1 MEASGRDLEAA
12 PSVDHVDLECSTTPE
27 TESTHATAGMNGKT
41 KAAASVNH
49 VDLES
54 NTTPGT
60 ERSQATANDI
70 DGKQA
75 IATSED
81 KAKMRHNGNHRR
93 HAMCFG
99 CLLAV
104 LIAIA
109 IFIKVFCMR
118 DAEWEVVETNI
129 DPAALAAMSMAVGMG
144 SNTTT
149 KMTMT
154 STVTVYN
161 PNLIG
166 AFIAPEVARVT
177 SHGEEFATSQ
187 LDAFTLRR
195 RSTTTLISN
204 VTVSLSPT
212 LAPLIVQDVLTNSG
226 TIILHAKSDAIA
238 HIGIF
243 RLRTGIEC
251 KIWADMMPYV
261 TGGNGESTIKKKE
274 CTYWKSL

>member
-12 PSVDHVDLECSTTPE
+12 Q
-27 TESTHATAGMNGKT
+27 
-41 KAAASVNH
+41 SVNH

-54 NTTPGT
+54 NTMPGT
-60 ERSQATANDI
+60 ESSQATATDI
-70 DGKQA
+70 DDKE
-75 IATSED
+75 ATATRLD
-81 KAKMRHNGNHRR
+81 KATERVWEAKMQRDRNNQRR
-93 HAMCFG
+93 HALCFG

-104 LIAIA
+104 AVAIV
-109 IFIKVFCMR
+109 IFIKVFIMR

-144 SNTTT
+144 CNTTT

-166 AFIAPEVARVT
+166 AFIAPEVARVACH
-177 SHGEEFATSQ
+177 SEEFATSQ

-212 LAPLIVQDVLTNSG
+212 LAPLIVQDVVTSNG
-226 TIILHAKSDAIA
+226 TIILHAKSEAIA
-238 HIGIF
+238 HTGIF

-251 KIWADMMPYV
+251 KIWADMMPYI
-261 TGGNGESTIKKKE
+261 TGANAESTIKKKE

>member
-1 MEASGRDLEAA
+1 MD
-12 PSVDHVDLECSTTPE
+12 
-27 TESTHATAGMNGKT
+27 GKT

-54 NTTPGT
+54 NTSPGA
-60 ERSQATANDI
+60 ESSQATAHDI

-75 IATSED
+75 TATRD
-81 KAKMRHNGNHRR
+81 DNAKMQRNRNRR
-93 HAMCFG
+93 RNALCFG

-104 LIAIA
+104 AIAIV

-149 KMTMT
+149 KMTLT

-251 KIWADMMPYV
+251 KIWADMMPYI
-261 TGGNGESTIKKKE
+261 TGANAESTIKKKE